1 MTAQAADPIPLE
13 DAFDFRG
20 PDASGHCAAMF
31 YAFNTVVSLQAFAE
45 EAACCEAFQQALD
58 ACRRFERLF
67 SRTLPHSDISR
78 INDARGAWVDVSRET
93 FDLLTAS
100 VRYCAESDGVF
111 DITMGS
117 AVRLWDFHRGI
128 IADEAKLKTALRHVD
143 WRGIEFDEA
152 ENECDG
158 KTRYRIRL
166 EDPDASVDVGGTAK
180 GYIADAVGAV
190 LLQAG
195 VHSFIVNLGGNVLAH
210 GAKPDGN
217 PWKIGLQ
224 DPRETRESGKILGAV
239 PLMDASAV
247 TSGTYERSFEHNG
260 TTYHHILDPE
270 TGFPVQ
276 TDIAGATVV
285 ARTSLDAE
293 GYSTTLLALGKERAV
308 RFVREHPSIMAAY
321 LADDEGRVVAIE
333 QPPQSA

>member
-1 MTAQAADPIPLE
+1 M
-13 DAFDFRG
+13 
-20 PDASGHCAAMF
+20 
-31 YAFNTVVSLQAFAE
+31 
-45 EAACCEAFQQALD
+45 
-58 ACRRFERLF
+58 
-67 SRTLPHSDISR
+67 
-78 INDARGAWVDVSRET
+78 
-93 FDLLTAS
+93 
-100 VRYCAESDGVF
+100 
-111 DITMGS
+111 
-117 AVRLWDFHRGI
+117 
-128 IADEAKLKTALRHVD
+128 
-143 WRGIEFDEA
+143 
-152 ENECDG
+152 
-158 KTRYRIRL
+158 
-166 EDPDASVDVGGTAK
+166 GGTAK
-180 GYIADAVGAV
+180 GYIADAVGAI

-210 GAKPDGN
+210 GMKPDGN

-247 TSGTYERSFEHNG
+247 TSGTYERSFERGG

-333 QPPQSA
+333 QPSRPA